1 MARWAAFLKRSI
13 LQANEGKKSAKLS
26 FELKD
31 IPEAFQQNNNK
42 LLYQQDPPP
51 RNDAIAA
58 CMLTYTTTLKSFTL
72 HELSRSLRQSS
83 WYGSF
88 QDFQVVVPFLFG
100 VNPGH
105 VTASKWASDSKQSS
119 LTL

>member
-1 MARWAAFLKRSI
+1 MKRSI
-13 LQANEGKKSAKLS
+13 LQANEEKKSAKLS